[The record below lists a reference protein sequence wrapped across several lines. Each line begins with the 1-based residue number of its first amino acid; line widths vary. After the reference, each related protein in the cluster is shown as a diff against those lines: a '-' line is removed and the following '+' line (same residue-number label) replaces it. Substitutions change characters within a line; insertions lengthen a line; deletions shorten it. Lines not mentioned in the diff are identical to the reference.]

1 MNIKRICPNILNIK
15 FIIILKVFNEFKTNF
30 YFIFFFL
37 LVKIKV
43 KVNRFEELFDLRT
56 KK

>member
-30 YFIFFFL
+30 YFIFFFVGKNKSSL
-37 LVKIKV
+37 Y
-43 KVNRFEELFDLRT
+43 
-56 KK
+56 